1 MFPAWKTSQDPSGY
15 LGYAED
21 SAEQRR
27 LLMWQKDVARVNS
40 ERLNVIR
47 KYDMRHPEPWNAADA
62 MNLRS
67 DVSIQALETPKPF

>member
-1 MFPAWKTSQDPSGY
+1 
-15 LGYAED
+15 
-21 SAEQRR
+21 
-27 LLMWQKDVARVNS
+27 MWQKDVARVNS